1 MTVKL
6 AKPLV
11 FESTEGQKGLVL
23 ELSTE
28 FMVLDSSLDTT
39 ENTVLS
45 LTLNAGQSYKFEGNY
60 EDSLFKLQ
68 SSESLES
75 MVDLLGQV
83 RKDQHIEIC
92 NNLDVES
99 SDRYTGFS
107 KVNFMP
113 DAWPNLDFKD
123 LDTTQNFLG
132 REFSYPILITGMTGG
147 VNKGEGI
154 NRNLALM
161 AEKYNIP
168 MGVGSQRIAVDNP
181 KYNDIF
187 NVKKFAKIFS

>member
-1 MTVKL
+1 
-6 AKPLV
+6 
-11 FESTEGQKGLVL
+11 
-23 ELSTE
+23 
-28 FMVLDSSLDTT
+28 
-39 ENTVLS
+39 
-45 LTLNAGQSYKFEGNY
+45 
-60 EDSLFKLQ
+60 
-68 SSESLES
+68 
-75 MVDLLGQV
+75 
-83 RKDQHIEIC
+83 
-92 NNLDVES
+92 
-99 SDRYTGFS
+99 
-107 KVNFMP
+107 MP

-187 NVKKFAKIFS
+187 NVKKFAKNIFLIGNMGIAQLRKDNALEICQRAVDMIDADALAIHVNIIQEAVQEEGDREFSGAIDQLRNICENLSVPVIVKEVGCGCRSKQQRL